1 MNLEKLSRYALISV
15 GALAAG
21 LILAIVAKF
30 ALPALSPF
38 IIAWLAAMATNG
50 AASSLSHKI
59 RVPARVIRLMMSIFL
74 VLAAFL
80 LVSLLLWQTT
90 ASLGRLLSD
99 LGEGNLFYDFLS
111 VLTTKHGLIGQG
123 LSEELA
129 AGIEGTVDKMIS
141 SAMSRLGET
150 ATNAVGAVPRAF
162 FYLIVTLIS
171 LFYFSLDLEKI
182 NDAVRK
188 ILPEKLCKSLVS
200 FRNGVF
206 FVLKK
211 YLRSYFILMMITFL
225 IMLISFLILGVNHA
239 ALIALVVA
247 FLDILPVIGVGTL
260 LIPWAIIELSVGS
273 RFLGIGLLILF
284 VVNTLIRQ
292 FIEPKIVGKNLNIH
306 PIATLVMIYVGY
318 SLFGIVGI
326 ILLPVIAVS
335 ISAVLRKDSS
345 AEIA

>member
-1 MNLEKLSRYALISV
+1 
-15 GALAAG
+15 
-21 LILAIVAKF
+21 
-30 ALPALSPF
+30 
-38 IIAWLAAMATNG
+38 
-50 AASSLSHKI
+50 
-59 RVPARVIRLMMSIFL
+59 
-74 VLAAFL
+74 
-80 LVSLLLWQTT
+80 
-90 ASLGRLLSD
+90 
-99 LGEGNLFYDFLS
+99 
-111 VLTTKHGLIGQG
+111 
-123 LSEELA
+123 
-129 AGIEGTVDKMIS
+129 
-141 SAMSRLGET
+141 
-150 ATNAVGAVPRAF
+150 
-162 FYLIVTLIS
+162 
-171 LFYFSLDLEKI
+171 
-182 NDAVRK
+182 
-188 ILPEKLCKSLVS
+188 
-200 FRNGVF
+200 
-206 FVLKK
+206 
-211 YLRSYFILMMITFL
+211 
-225 IMLISFLILGVNHA
+225 MLISFLILGVNHA